1 MKASLFKK
9 KNTTSEI
16 ALRKWCIEQAV
27 ALMPSN
33 SDDDSVVES
42 AQKIYEWVTSESRQS
57 DQKFGI
63 QLRK

>member
-16 ALRKWCIEQAV
+16 TLRKWCIEQAV

-42 AQKIYEWVTSESRQS
+42 AQKIYEWVTSAHR
-57 DQKFGI
+57 
-63 QLRK
+63 